1 MDFHGFSWIFMDF
14 HGFSWIFMDFHGLTI
29 TFTVL
34 TPVST
39 PTLRGHAR
47 PQPGHLLIHALDL
60 LATRTAQAKGV
71 GPLDADLARWSWD
84 TNGYPLVMSK

>member
-1 MDFHGFSWIFMDF
+1 
-14 HGFSWIFMDFHGLTI
+14 MDFHGLTI

-39 PTLRGHAR
+39 PTKNGAM
-47 PQPGHLLIHALDL
+47 PGPSPVTLLIHALDL

-84 TNGYPLVMSK
+84 TNGYALVMSK